1 MRMRQDGR
9 REAAYHGYNPP
20 SPEIQYK
27 IELSRQRA
35 EQTETRE
42 LNCPVCGFLVQII
55 PVTQTDLVFAKCRKC
70 KFTGALDPAYFR
82 RMKRLQAYHDH
93 LAGCIRKKR

>member
-1 MRMRQDGR
+1 MRLRQGGR
-9 REAAYHGYNPP
+9 RETAYHGYNPP

-27 IELSRQRA
+27 IELSRKRA
-35 EQTETRE
+35 EQTKTRE
-42 LNCPVCGFLVQII
+42 MNCPVCGFLVQII

-82 RMKRLQAYHDH
+82 RMNRLQAYQDS
-93 LAGCIRKKR
+93 LSGCMRKKR